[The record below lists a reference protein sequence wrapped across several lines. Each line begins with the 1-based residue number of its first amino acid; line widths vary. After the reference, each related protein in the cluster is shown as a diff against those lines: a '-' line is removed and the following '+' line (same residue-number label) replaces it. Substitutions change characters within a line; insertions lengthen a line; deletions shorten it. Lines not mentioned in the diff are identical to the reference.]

1 MEKNQKEISMEIS
14 METTTRHTIFYKE
27 NNNQLPDGTFV
38 SGKDRRRMRRE
49 AIRKKTKQK

>member
-1 MEKNQKEISMEIS
+1 MEKNQKEIS

-27 NNNQLPDGTFV
+27 NKNQLPDGTFV

-49 AIRKKTKQK
+49 AIRKKTKQKQ